1 MNDIENY
8 IISAEEKWLNSLLSY
23 CKKLFDGKK
32 ILSHDHTHHLR
43 VWEYSKEI
51 LNAISNSFDIDN
63 NFIEATL
70 IASLFHDTGLT
81 QNLNEDHGNDSR
93 IICSDYFENVNLK
106 KPENFNEILHAI
118 EMHDDKNYKQEN
130 IIPNSILAVL
140 SAADDLDAFGNI
152 GVIRYT
158 EIYLLRGIS
167 LNDLPKS
174 IIQNLDNRFANFE
187 RTYKN
192 FPKFV
197 EKHKDRYLAS
207 KKFFENLKKEL

>member
-1 MNDIENY
+1 MNEIQNH
-8 IISAEEKWLNSLLSY
+8 IKSAEEKWFESLSNY

-51 LNAISNSFDIDN
+51 INALSTSFNIDY
-63 NFIEATL
+63 NFAEATL

-81 QNLNEDHGNDSR
+81 QNLNEDHGKESR
-93 IICSDYFENVNLK
+93 IICSNYFENGLQK
-106 KPENFNEILHAI
+106 KPVNFEAILHAI

-130 IIPNSILAVL
+130 VTPNSILAVL

-167 LNDLPKS
+167 INDLPES
-174 IIQNLDNRFANFE
+174 VIQNLDNRFANFE
-187 RTYKN
+187 KTFKG
-192 FPKFV
+192 FSELV
-197 EKHKDRYLAS
+197 EKHKDRYLVS
-207 KKFFENLKKEL
+207 KEFFKNLKKEL